1 MWPAARIL
9 LIIYDSESGRVK
21 MDAAIKILTF
31 ILLAI
36 IAVSIGVEAGNLLYG
51 LDKGLIENVDTEN
64 FKGTIN
70 YSLPIIETV
79 YNSGKVSVSLSG
91 EVKDLFLKIFDF
103 DLATPVTILN
113 VQSPLFKS
121 YYNNSYAVRLSQD
134 ETGNAPADDKDK
146 SGMPGTGD
154 VGKVAKDDK
163 DEKDDSGT
171 EQQAPQNEPNLLL
184 EPVSSIAY
192 EEDDEED
199 EGNSEIVEVD
209 KIAIKNFTKH
219 KIDVAKLLS
228 EPLDLDFSKKGPK
241 VLVYHTHTSESY
253 VLKKEDLG
261 KKDVPAFN
269 SNPKYNVVRVGE
281 ELAENLRKYG
291 IETLHNAT
299 VHDNNR
305 SAAYGVAIKT
315 LESYMKS
322 YPSIKVYIDI
332 HRDAAKD
339 TKYRPVTTINGKNAA
354 QIMFVVGTND
364 QLPHDNWQEN
374 LKFALKIQKKLN
386 EKYPGLARPMW
397 IVGKRY
403 NQHVS
408 KQALLVEVGGDGNL
422 LSECIESMKYLA
434 EAINEVL
441 SEELK

>member
-1 MWPAARIL
+1 
-9 LIIYDSESGRVK
+9 
-21 MDAAIKILTF
+21 MDAAIKILAI
-31 ILLAI
+31 ILVSI
-36 IAVSIGVEAGNLLYG
+36 IAVSIGVEAGNMLYR
-51 LDKGLIENVDTEN
+51 LDTGFIEEVDAEN

-91 EVKDLFLKIFDF
+91 EVKNLFSKVFDF
-103 DLATPVTILN
+103 DLASPVTILN
-113 VQSPLFKS
+113 VQSPLFRS
-121 YYNNSYAVRLSQD
+121 YYNKAN
-134 ETGNAPADDKDK
+134 TGKFSLEEA
-146 SGMPGTGD
+146 
-154 VGKVAKDDK
+154 
-163 DEKDDSGT
+163 DEKPVEDMDKTGEEKTGEDESINSKDGKSDVPDDDQMK
-171 EQQAPQNEPNLLL
+171 EQTPEREPDIPL

-192 EEDDEED
+192 EEDAEED
-199 EGNSEIVEVD
+199 DGDSEIVELD

-219 KIDVAKLLS
+219 KIDIAKLLS
-228 EPLDLDFSKKGPK
+228 EPLDLNFSKKGPK

-253 VLKKEDLG
+253 VLKKDDIG

-299 VHDNNR
+299 VHDTNR

-315 LESYMKS
+315 LESYLKS
-322 YPSIKVYIDI
+322 YPSIQVYIDI

-364 QLPHDNWQEN
+364 QLPNDHWQEN
-374 LKFALKIQKKLN
+374 LKFALKVQQKLN
-386 EKYPGLARPMW
+386 EKYPGLARPLW

-403 NQHVS
+403 NQHIS
-408 KQALLVEVGGDGNL
+408 KQAVLIEVGGDGNL
-422 LSECIESMKYLA
+422 LSECLESMKYLA
-434 EAINEVL
+434 EALNEVINGNN
-441 SEELK
+441 